1 MAPNAKRAT
10 MSNRKLIRPEMAEQ
24 KKEGAAGRSV
34 RRKQSPPEQ
43 TNAEEFY
50 YLKQMSAR
58 TPMVVVLTN
67 DEELRGWIEWYDKG
81 AIKLNRTTGPNLL
94 IPKHNIRYLFKEE
107 ELRRTRRRSAEN
119 AESGAPP
126 GKRGPIPDDAGLS
139 ETESESEE

>member
-1 MAPNAKRAT
+1 
-10 MSNRKLIRPEMAEQ
+10 MSQRKLIRPDISDKRGSEPRA
-24 KKEGAAGRSV
+24 V
-34 RRKQSPPEQ
+34 TRRKLSPPEQ

-81 AIKLNRTTGPNLL
+81 AIKLNRAAGPNLL

-107 ELRRTRRRSAEN
+107 ELRRTRRRSSEVS
-119 AESGAPP
+119 ESGAPP
-126 GKRGPIPDDAGLS
+126 GKRGPIPGEAGMP
-139 ETESESEE
+139 ETEPESEE